1 MGPRIKL
8 DPQPLWGPSDCRAGR
23 VLAAVPSARHRG
35 RSGSAMPRPRAAE
48 AAFIGRNGASPLQRK
63 ALRHGAPPSCSARRQ
78 QDPPAGARDATRG
91 DAQLRPHVRRGR
103 SLGPDSRPRRSSAP
117 GPPLGALGRA
127 ARPQERACGGSR
139 CPTCAARRA
148 RPPCCPH
155 RPRPRAVAQGR
166 TRRGPDAAPSRWQL
180 RARLRSRHCRWFR
193 LRQARARWRLLATP
207 GPRLRGTRSGAPRTA
222 AAHAM
227 GLSGFRRGRPAR
239 VPAASARGGDR
250 VPGRREAPGRARQP
264 LAASAPQG
272 ASPAGA
278 GVASASGPTSWGQL
292 QQTR

>member
-1 MGPRIKL
+1 ML
-8 DPQPLWGPSDCRAGR
+8 PLYNERPFVTALRLPAARGDSRTHLLEPGTQLAGTR
-23 VLAAVPSARHRG
+23 SSG
-35 RSGSAMPRPRAAE
+35 RTCAGD
-48 AAFIGRNGASPLQRK
+48 GASGRTL
-63 ALRHGAPPSCSARRQ
+63 GAA
-78 QDPPAGARDATRG
+78 
-91 DAQLRPHVRRGR
+91 
-103 SLGPDSRPRRSSAP
+103 RPRRTPA
-117 GPPLGALGRA
+117 GTRLRGIALSHLRRA
-127 ARPQERACGGSR
+127 
-139 CPTCAARRA
+139 RA

-155 RPRPRAVAQGR
+155 RPRPRAGARGR